1 MAGPFDAGFIGH
13 LRDLKTF
20 FGTTFKIKALPTASE
35 NGRPKAGDFDGD
47 EEELEEEAKV
57 VEEPE
62 AYILSC
68 VGTGF
73 TNTAKKTYAPS
84 RCSITPTDL
93 LCHPVVNLL
102 IMQCILLD
110 SHNSPATR
118 LPGSGS
124 RYLAAQGA
132 GHRRSLQHTSRIPSL
147 QSCSTSESEGRPN
160 DRSGHSA
167 QVLVDELSDR
177 VRQREVRHHRVSARG
192 GRENRLSNSSDEATS
207 IRKGEQTASQT

>member
-118 LPGSGS
+118 QPGYGS

-132 GHRRSLQHTSRIPSL
+132 GHRRSLQHTSRIPASSL
-147 QSCSTSESEGRPN
+147 AQPPHQRDARTTVPVTAR
-160 DRSGHSA
+160 RSWSM
-167 QVLVDELSDR
+167 
-177 VRQREVRHHRVSARG
+177 
-192 GRENRLSNSSDEATS
+192 N
-207 IRKGEQTASQT
+207 